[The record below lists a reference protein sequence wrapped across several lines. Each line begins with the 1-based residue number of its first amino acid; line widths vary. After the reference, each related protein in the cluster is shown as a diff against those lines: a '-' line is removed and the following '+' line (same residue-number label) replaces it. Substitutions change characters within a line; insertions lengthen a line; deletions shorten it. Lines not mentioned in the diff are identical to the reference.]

1 MSTAA
6 APPSAALRSF
16 EAQWRA
22 RAPDPLAALRGQAMQ
37 RLLALGLPSSRDE
50 SWRYTNLR
58 GLAAQTFVEAPRI
71 TDPAALRALPQSW
84 LAGAA
89 AAPPIVIVNGYPEP
103 THAPHGPPQ
112 GVEISS
118 LRALPLRDAAS
129 LLGRMPPQGDAE
141 QTRWALLNAALFAD
155 GLYVRIGA
163 ADAAPVLIVHVAAGG
178 AANATV
184 HSRVIIEAM
193 PGCAATIIEHHIGAG
208 GQPQLCN
215 SATQILLAAESAVE
229 HYRVFAT
236 PAATTHFDALDV
248 RQARSSRCR
257 QFTIVLGGGLVRTN
271 LDAHLEEAGALHE
284 TYALLAGN
292 DARHVDCVATAVHR
306 APRTTSRQTARA
318 IAAGTSRVVFNS
330 KVIVEE
336 GAAGA
341 DSRQSSRGL
350 LLAPTAEIDTRPQLE
365 IHADDVK
372 CAHGATIGRLDADML
387 FYLLSRGLDRATA
400 QGLLVYAFLDDVLTG
415 MSSAQARE
423 RIEDALIAQLP
434 DAELLRAFR

>member
-1 MSTAA
+1 MSAVAA
-6 APPSAALRSF
+6 PSAALRSF

-22 RAPDPLAALRGQAMQ
+22 RAAGPLAALRGQAMQ

-50 SWRYTNLR
+50 SWRYTSLR
-58 GLAAQTFVEAPRI
+58 ALAAQTFVEAPRI
-71 TDPAALRALPQSW
+71 ADAATLRALPQSW

-89 AAPPIVIVNGYPEP
+89 ATAPIVIVNGYPDLA
-103 THAPHGPPQ
+103 HAARDAPR

-118 LRALPLRDAAS
+118 LLAFAEDHAAA
-129 LLGRMPPQGDAE
+129 LLGRMAPQGDAE
-141 QTRWALLNAALFAD
+141 QTRWALLNTALFAD
-155 GLYVRIGA
+155 GLYLRIHA
-163 ADAAPVLIVHVAAGG
+163 AAAAPVLIVHVAAGG

-208 GQPQLCN
+208 AQPALCN
-215 SATQILLAAESAVE
+215 STTQILLAAESAVE
-229 HYRVFAT
+229 HYRVIAT
-236 PAATTHFDALDV
+236 PAGTTHFDSLDI
-248 RQARSSRCR
+248 RQARASRCR

-284 TYALLAGN
+284 AYALLAGHE
-292 DARHVDCVATAVHR
+292 ARHVDCVATAVHA
-306 APRTTSRQTARA
+306 APGTKSRQTARA
-318 IAAGTSRVVFNS
+318 IAGGTSRVIFNS
-330 KVIVEE
+330 KVIVEQ

-341 DSRQSSRGL
+341 DSLQSSRGL

-387 FYLLSRGLDRATA
+387 FYLLSRGLDLATA

-415 MSSAQARE
+415 MSSAQARA

-434 DAELLRAFR
+434 DAELLRSFR